1 MILLRTLVLIDLL
14 VKQLWNSLLLS
25 KLEASY
31 LLVKGA
37 CPLLFVDLEFCP
49 IADLATFNPE
59 NWHLPL
65 IYFDYISH

>member
-1 MILLRTLVLIDLL
+1 MIVFFLVLIDLL

-37 CPLLFVDLEFCP
+37 CPLLFVDPEFCP
-49 IADLATFNPE
+49 IADLATFNP
-59 NWHLPL
+59 
-65 IYFDYISH
+65 